1 MPLLWRLP
9 SSRAVTF
16 TFALIAPAALALCA
30 LPVACGGKPPAAG
43 GEVKAA
49 PAVDAD
55 PYALLP
61 PGAVVVA
68 RVDAR
73 AVFTNATIGHEVSEL
88 ADSFVPLGDDAGFK
102 ATRDVDGVL
111 AATYATSEG
120 DAASILS
127 GRFDPDK
134 MAHATKTKT
143 GAAIVAEP
151 YAGATAYHAG
161 RKAWAPLTARTLIA
175 GSPGGV
181 KDVLD
186 RIQKGK
192 LDRWEPAWMM
202 ATLES
207 RETPATTFAVAGDF
221 ASRPLAAA
229 AVGAVSLPWVN
240 GIQQVRATG
249 VLKADRLDVDLTL
262 GYGNAAQAQEAEG
275 GVQKSVRMLDVLGIV
290 LGGVRLQGFQT
301 KLDAADLRCTFG
313 LESQTLHALTDL
325 APRLLPSI

>member
-1 MPLLWRLP
+1 MPHPWRLP

-16 TFALIAPAALALCA
+16 TLALIAPAVSA

-55 PYALLP
+55 PYTLLP
-61 PGAVVVA
+61 PGAVAVA
-68 RVDAR
+68 RVDAH
-73 AVFTNATIGHEVSEL
+73 AVFTNAAIGHEVSEL

-120 DAASILS
+120 DAAAILT
-127 GRFDPDK
+127 GRFDADK
-134 MAHATKTKT
+134 MAHATKTRS

-161 RKAWAPLTARTLIA
+161 RKAWAPLSARTLIA

-192 LDRWEPAWMM
+192 LDRWEPPWMTT
-202 ATLES
+202 TLE
-207 RETPATTFAVAGDF
+207 TPSATFAVAGDF

-275 GVQKSVRMLDVLGIV
+275 GVQKSVRMLDVLGVV

-301 KLDAADLRCTFG
+301 KVEAAELRCTFG